1 MHVNIF
7 YWIGFLTFILFMLI
21 LDLGVFH
28 KKDREIKFKEAVLWT
43 IFWIT
48 LSLIFNVLIY
58 FTSGEK
64 PAIEFLTGYF
74 IEKSLSIDNI
84 FVFVMIFSYF
94 KVPLKYHH
102 KVLFWGILGALIMR
116 AIFIFS
122 GVALISKFHWIIY
135 LFGAFL
141 IFTGIKMFFEKDK
154 DIHPEKNPVLNLFK
168 KIFPVHTAY
177 EDGHFFIKKNS
188 RYYATPLFLV
198 IIFVE
203 TSDIIFAV
211 DSIPAV
217 LSITRDPFIVFTS
230 NVFAILGL
238 RSLYFAVS
246 GVMQYF
252 RFLST
257 GLSAILIFV
266 GAKMLLDSF
275 YKIPT
280 GYSFLIITFIVTAA
294 IIASVFIPV
303 KKKS

>member
-28 KKDREIKFKEAVLWT
+28 KKDHEIKFKEALLWT

-48 LSLIFNVLIY
+48 LSLLFNILIY

-116 AIFIFS
+116 AVFIFS

-135 LFGAFL
+135 VFGAFL
-141 IFTGIKMFFEKDK
+141 IFTGIKMFFETDK

-217 LSITRDPFIVFTS
+217 LSITQDPFIVFTS

-280 GYSFLIITFIVTAA
+280 GYSFLIIVIIVAAA